1 MDVKRMR
8 LPDFAARKRQGEKIV
23 MLTAYDAT
31 MARLL
36 DRAGVDAL
44 LVGDS
49 LGTVDPRLRDDAS
62 GDAGRRGA
70 SHASRRRGAERAF
83 VIADMPFL
91 TFQVSVAEA
100 VRNAGRLL
108 QEGGAAA
115 VKLEGGRPV
124 LDVVKRL
131 VDVGIPVMGHLGL
144 QPQSV
149 HQAGGYMQAGDAA
162 GAGRSAD
169 DRRAR
174 PAGRRRVFAGARVHS
189 RGRRRRRHRALSIP
203 TIGIGAGPDCDGQI
217 LVSYDMLG
225 LFDGFVPSFV
235 HQYAKLGDA
244 VVAADAGLR
253 IGRAGGP
260 IPAARQPGS
269 CRSGARTRRMSAE
282 VARDHRARPRV
293 AGRPSSRRSPRGI
306 RADDGGAPRGTCPTD
321 RNGHGRTASI
331 VVVSIFV
338 NPLQFDRKDD
348 LERYPRTLEA
358 DLEICN
364 ALGVELVFAPSV
376 GEMYPAEPLCTV
388 HRQADHRTA
397 LRPVP
402 ARPLST
408 AWRPWWPSCSTS
420 SSRTWRISA
429 RRTRSSWPSSAGWSH
444 DLEHAGRDRRGGRR
458 CGSPM
463 GWR

>member
-1 MDVKRMR
+1 MIMEVKRMR
-8 LPDFAARKRQGEKIV
+8 VPDFAARKRQGEKIV

-49 LGTVDPRLRDDAS
+49 LGTVILGLDTTLPVTLDAVVHHTR
-62 GDAGRRGA
+62 AVV
-70 SHASRRRGAERAF
+70 RGAERAF

-124 LDVVKRL
+124 ADVVKRL

-149 HQAGGYMQAGDAA
+149 HQAGGYVRQATQPAAVDALMIDALALQDA
-162 GAGRSAD
+162 GAFSLVLESIPAD
-169 DRRAR
+169 VAR
-174 PAGRRRVFAGARVHS
+174 TVTRELA
-189 RGRRRRRHRALSIP
+189 IP

-244 VVAADAGLR
+244 IEAATREYASDV
-253 IGRAGGP
+253 RAG
-260 IPAARQPGS
+260 
-269 CRSGARTRRMSAE
+269 
-282 VARDHRARPRV
+282 
-293 AGRPSSRRSPRGI
+293 
-306 RADDGGAPRGTCPTD
+306 
-321 RNGHGRTASI
+321 
-331 VVVSIFV
+331 
-338 NPLQFDRKDD
+338 
-348 LERYPRTLEA
+348 RYPQRAKPVT
-358 DLEICN
+358 
-364 ALGVELVFAPSV
+364 APHV
-376 GEMYPAEPLCTV
+376 
-388 HRQADHRTA
+388 TA
-397 LRPVP
+397 G
-402 ARPLST
+402 
-408 AWRPWWPSCSTS
+408 S
-420 SSRTWRISA
+420 SSS
-429 RRTRSSWPSSAGWSH
+429 GQ
-444 DLEHAGRDRRGGRR
+444 
-458 CGSPM
+458 
-463 GWR
+463 